1 MYMNKTLILLSVIL
15 ISSPVFSA
23 CSESSKTSS
32 KNRWYTQ
39 EMTTKGKPL
48 YEKNCASC
56 HGLRGEGTSKVWS
69 QKMPNGKYPPP
80 PLNSE
85 AHAYHHP
92 LKALRFT
99 IQNGGKFVGGIMPAF
114 NEKLHTQETDD
125 VIAYFQEFWDDEF
138 YEEWLKRGGLSKK

>member
-1 MYMNKTLILLSVIL
+1 MIISFFSLVALSLI
-15 ISSPVFSA
+15 FNG
-23 CSESSKTSS
+23 CSESAKDTKES
-32 KNRWYTQ
+32 RWYTKEIAQ
-39 EMTTKGKPL
+39 KGKAL

-56 HGLRGEGTSKVWS
+56 HGLKGEGTAKVWS

-99 IQNGGKFVGGIMPAF
+99 IQNGGKFVGGVMPAF
-114 NEKLHTQETDD
+114 GEKLNAEQTDS
-125 VIAYFQEFWDDEF
+125 VIAYFQEFWEERF
-138 YEEWLKRGGLSKK
+138 YAEWLKRGGLSKKK